1 MSEPGNQFSLARA
14 ASITGGAAKT
24 NFLSVI
30 VSLAACLFGPNPV
43 TAALAPQLGPKR
55 ILVMLVDFPDSRNTA
70 PTASTVSNAMLS
82 VDAFFRSNS
91 FNQVSITSTVI
102 GPLHLP
108 SPSSSY
114 VSSFNVSGLRTDAL
128 AAASARGY
136 DSTNFDYDV
145 VTFTNIGFS
154 FYGWATIGTRGAWV
168 QTFQGFPFTDTVVD
182 HELGHNFGL
191 GHAHAWVSP
200 TVIGDGTSSDTGNPF
215 DTMGSGASHYNSN
228 FKFLLDWIPTN
239 CAQTVTTNGVYRIY
253 AEDGGGDLR
262 TDRKYSLVIPAG
274 VTTPAA
280 PEDYWVECRQLI
292 DNATLLNGVLVMW
305 ANAAS
310 PNDCYLLDSTPGSQ
324 VGGADA
330 LDSAVTIGRSF
341 TDPNKRI
348 TIAPVGKGGVHADAY
363 FDVQV
368 TINSSVIP
376 PTITAQPV
384 NQLLSAGGGG
394 ALSVSAV
401 SSSPILYQWFRYGS
415 LVSGAT
421 TSALL
426 IDNASADQAGDYT
439 VVLSNSLGSV
449 VSSSAALTVNY
460 APSPSCYPTPG
471 GMVAWWTGDDHP
483 LDWIST
489 NHGVLQGSA
498 AYARGVVNQAFA
510 LNGTTDFIEVPHSSA
525 WAFGTRAFS
534 IELWVNFSAVG
545 GDRIFLGDDNGPGQ
559 LDKWFFWL
567 NDQQLRFY
575 AVNAGGGS
583 DNVGTARFLPS
594 TNQWYHLAVT
604 RSATTFTFYI
614 NGGPVSTNTS
624 IVTVPSPT
632 APLTIGAA
640 EGADFIAGRLDE
652 IRIYTRALS
661 AADILSIYAAGS
673 TGVCWPPN
681 PPSYVELSRPAVA
694 VQASAENA
702 SLLIRRTG
710 NTATTVSVNCL
721 SSNGT
726 AMAGVDYVPVS
737 NLITFEGSESTKTL
751 NIGILNDGVASGT
764 KQFTVSL
771 SGVSTNAVVGA
782 QSTGTVTIVDNS
794 CVPPP
799 AGLIGWWSAD
809 GNANDLANTNNGLLH
824 SGAGYAPGK
833 VGLGF
838 LLPSAPAY
846 ISVPQN
852 SLWAFGANDFTLE
865 LWVDFSAVSGSQAL
879 MASDRGGGSQPKWIF
894 WLSGGVLQLHVN
906 GTQLAYVSSS
916 AFSPKTNQWY
926 HLVLTRSNST
936 FTFYTNGN
944 RFSATSAMVSIPDS
958 GSPLTFG
965 QAEGAFNLS
974 GILDDLRIYDRALS
988 HVEVQAIYN
997 SSSNGMCPP
1006 SPPVLT
1012 AQPQSQTVEVGA
1024 NVTFTCSAGGF
1035 SPLSYQWQVNGSNI
1049 VEATASSLS
1058 LTNVQTVDTGEYS
1071 VVVTN
1076 VAGSITSTSAML
1088 IVNPPL
1094 PMTFQSIMRLPDG
1107 SIVLVINGKP
1117 GSVNTLEFSTD
1128 LFSWQILTNITLLD
1142 VPLILT
1148 NSPTINSTKGFYRTF
1163 SIGTAQ

>member
-1 MSEPGNQFSLARA
+1 
-14 ASITGGAAKT
+14 
-24 NFLSVI
+24 
-30 VSLAACLFGPNPV
+30 
-43 TAALAPQLGPKR
+43 
-55 ILVMLVDFPDSRNTA
+55 
-70 PTASTVSNAMLS
+70 
-82 VDAFFRSNS
+82 
-91 FNQVSITSTVI
+91 
-102 GPLHLP
+102 
-108 SPSSSY
+108 
-114 VSSFNVSGLRTDAL
+114 
-128 AAASARGY
+128 
-136 DSTNFDYDV
+136 
-145 VTFTNIGFS
+145 
-154 FYGWATIGTRGAWV
+154 
-168 QTFQGFPFTDTVVD
+168 
-182 HELGHNFGL
+182 
-191 GHAHAWVSP
+191 
-200 TVIGDGTSSDTGNPF
+200 
-215 DTMGSGASHYNSN
+215 
-228 FKFLLDWIPTN
+228 
-239 CAQTVTTNGVYRIY
+239 
-253 AEDGGGDLR
+253 
-262 TDRKYSLVIPAG
+262 
-274 VTTPAA
+274 
-280 PEDYWVECRQLI
+280 
-292 DNATLLNGVLVMW
+292 
-305 ANAAS
+305 
-310 PNDCYLLDSTPGSQ
+310 
-324 VGGADA
+324 
-330 LDSAVTIGRSF
+330 
-341 TDPNKRI
+341 
-348 TIAPVGKGGVHADAY
+348 
-363 FDVQV
+363 
-368 TINSSVIP
+368 
-376 PTITAQPV
+376 
-384 NQLLSAGGGG
+384 
-394 ALSVSAV
+394 
-401 SSSPILYQWFRYGS
+401 
-415 LVSGAT
+415 
-421 TSALL
+421 
-426 IDNASADQAGDYT
+426 
-439 VVLSNSLGSV
+439 
-449 VSSSAALTVNY
+449 
-460 APSPSCYPTPG
+460 
-471 GMVAWWTGDDHP
+471 
-483 LDWIST
+483 
-489 NHGVLQGSA
+489 
-498 AYARGVVNQAFA
+498 
-510 LNGTTDFIEVPHSSA
+510 
-525 WAFGTRAFS
+525 
-534 IELWVNFSAVG
+534 
-545 GDRIFLGDDNGPGQ
+545 
-559 LDKWFFWL
+559 
-567 NDQQLRFY
+567 
-575 AVNAGGGS
+575 
-583 DNVGTARFLPS
+583 
-594 TNQWYHLAVT
+594 
-604 RSATTFTFYI
+604 
-614 NGGPVSTNTS
+614 
-624 IVTVPSPT
+624 
-632 APLTIGAA
+632 
-640 EGADFIAGRLDE
+640 
-652 IRIYTRALS
+652 
-661 AADILSIYAAGS
+661 
-673 TGVCWPPN
+673 
-681 PPSYVELSRPAVA
+681 
-694 VQASAENA
+694 
-702 SLLIRRTG
+702 
-710 NTATTVSVNCL
+710 
-721 SSNGT
+721 
-726 AMAGVDYVPVS
+726 
-737 NLITFEGSESTKTL
+737 
-751 NIGILNDGVASGT
+751 
-764 KQFTVSL
+764 
-771 SGVSTNAVVGA
+771 VSTNAVVGA